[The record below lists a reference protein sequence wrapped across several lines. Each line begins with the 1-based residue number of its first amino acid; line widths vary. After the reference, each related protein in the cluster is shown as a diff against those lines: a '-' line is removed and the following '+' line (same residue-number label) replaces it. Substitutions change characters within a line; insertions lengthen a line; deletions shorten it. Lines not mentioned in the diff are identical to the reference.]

1 MQQEPM
7 TQTGVPLKPGDLL
20 SEKEAAE
27 LLGCGF
33 RTLRNWRAKRGG
45 PRFVKVGQRLVR
57 YRRADLEAFIAG
69 DASEGAAA

>member
-7 TQTGVPLKPGDLL
+7 TLAGLSLRPGDLL

-27 LLGCGF
+27 VLGCGF

-69 DASEGAAA
+69 DAGEGAAA

>member
-7 TQTGVPLKPGDLL
+7 TLAGVSLKPGDLL

-27 LLGCGF
+27 ILGCGF
-33 RTLRNWRAKRGG
+33 RTLRNWRAKRDG
-45 PRFVKVGQRLVR
+45 PRFVKIGQRLVR

-69 DASEGAAA
+69 DAGEGAAA